1 MDALL
6 KIVKALSLEKAV
18 NKAPDEVNPQ
28 CEVGLD
34 FEASYYRAIGSAGI
48 LYSFRRKS
56 IREPLIVN
64 MVLPP
69 TDIL

>member
-6 KIVKALSLEKAV
+6 KIVKASSPEKAV

-34 FEASYYRAIGSAGI
+34 FETSYHQAIGSASI

-56 IREPLIVN
+56 IREPLIVIT
-64 MVLPP
+64 VLSVS
-69 TDIL
+69 LL